1 MNQQSKSINDLSVE
15 ELEKI
20 ELQLWRQ
27 REQASATLAQCNND
41 LQIITNEIASRQNAS
56 NTVKEPLEEF
66 NLQTP

>member
-1 MNQQSKSINDLSVE
+1 MNQEQTKSISEFTIE

-41 LQIITNEIASRQNAS
+41 LQVITNEIANRQN
-56 NTVKEPLEEF
+56 NVKQPLDEF

>member
-1 MNQQSKSINDLSVE
+1 MSQEQTKSISEFTIE

-41 LQIITNEIASRQNAS
+41 LQVITNEIANRQN
-56 NTVKEPLEEF
+56 NVKQPLEEF

>member
-1 MNQQSKSINDLSVE
+1 MNQEQAKSISDFTIE

-41 LQIITNEIASRQNAS
+41 LQVITNEIANRQN
-56 NTVKEPLEEF
+56 NVKQPLDEF

>member
-1 MNQQSKSINDLSVE
+1 MNNEQTKSISEFTIE

-41 LQIITNEIASRQNAS
+41 LQVITNEIANRQN
-56 NTVKEPLEEF
+56 NVKQPLDEF